1 MQLIPTSANGF
12 GHNLNENLGFHEKG
26 CQSRSCRTMP
36 LVGPSTKQVNRSMC
50 FPKELAGFS
59 YMHMLPT
66 SFVLCLINHMSV
78 FSNIWIHFPFFIA
91 VHILWVNTDAHDINV
106 LPPISLGPWFH
117 TTLSAHYELLCCK
130 EMKASSKLFV
140 CVCFPLKGKEC
151 LQTSSN

>member
-12 GHNLNENLGFHEKG
+12 GHNLNENLGLHEKG

-78 FSNIWIHFPFFIA
+78 FSNIWIHFPFFYCSTHIVGEHRCPWHKCSATHFTRA
-91 VHILWVNTDAHDINV
+91 VISHNAFSTLWT
-106 LPPISLGPWFH
+106 P
-117 TTLSAHYELLCCK
+117 LLQRN
-130 EMKASSKLFV
+130 ESQFKAFCACVFSPQRKGMFANKL
-140 CVCFPLKGKEC
+140 
-151 LQTSSN
+151 